1 MSTDQYVNLLCRSVW
16 LELRGIGHLRRHLLG
31 DATKSLVSSFVL
43 SRLDYCN
50 SLLAGVP
57 ENRLDRLQRVE
68 NNAARPVLG
77 RRGRDHS
84 KPLLRSLH
92 WLSIEA
98 RIEYKI
104 SILCHVSRYL
114 SSPSYVSHLLAVYQ
128 PSHSLHSTD
137 ALHGLMNVPRF
148 NLNKC
153 QKRAVSNISLGPVTW
168 NSISI
173 PNTMYFQSENVP
185 FQKASVV
192 RTFTVRPTRVS
203 ASLLF
208 PACLMLYYVP
218 RVYESFSV
226 NLLFY
231 FYRLNWVSEKNQK
244 MPSWTSCWQR
254 LLFSGVVLSFQRMIL
269 IMLASLLPFHVA

>member
-16 LELRGIGHLRRHLLG
+16 LELRGIGHLRRHLPG

-153 QKRAVSNISLGPVTW
+153 QKRAVSNISLGPVT
-168 NSISI
+168 
-173 PNTMYFQSENVP
+173 
-185 FQKASVV
+185 
-192 RTFTVRPTRVS
+192 
-203 ASLLF
+203 
-208 PACLMLYYVP
+208 
-218 RVYESFSV
+218 
-226 NLLFY
+226 
-231 FYRLNWVSEKNQK
+231 
-244 MPSWTSCWQR
+244 
-254 LLFSGVVLSFQRMIL
+254 
-269 IMLASLLPFHVA
+269 